1 MHYSQG
7 LNLISIDSQ
16 CGSFLCKELLCVW
29 IIICQRHSGVWRWV
43 LTSVEVDLFRLN
55 GYESYYK
62 FTREKNDWHIAPCKE
77 IQDSLGFWIPRRGFR
92 ILILSR
98 IPDSLSCIPGST
110 NKTFPGTGFH
120 KQKFHGIRNPDPLQG
135 PNICCVGSGVKYHS
149 LSYWSIVM
157 TSPVEFATFC
167 LLVYLLQFSKWTL
180 L

>member
-62 FTREKNDWHIAPCKE
+62 FTREKTIDISPHVRKSKTVLDFGFHAV
-77 IQDSLGFWIPRRGFR
+77 DSGFWSLVGFR
-92 ILILSR
+92 IPWAVSLVPQTKLSR
-98 IPDSLSCIPGST
+98 VPDSTSKNFTES
-110 NKTFPGTGFH
+110 
-120 KQKFHGIRNPDPLQG
+120 GIRIPYRGQTYA
-135 PNICCVGSGVKYHS
+135 VSGVAWNITHCPIGQ
-149 LSYWSIVM
+149 LSWRHRQNLRPFV
-157 TSPVEFATFC
+157 F
-167 LLVYLLQFSKWTL
+167 
-180 L
+180 